1 MLPGAR
7 AGTSRPTG
15 AGGKAPRSSGM
26 EEPSRGLGD
35 APRGWAPLES
45 GSHLHAVLPRRPEFS
60 PEKKLRALAWPQGKK
75 EEFFT
80 WGEGRVGGLGGN
92 LAEKKSPITTKTD
105 PKKSWGSSPGD
116 FTLKAE
122 EQQQQKNY
130 STAFN

>member
-1 MLPGAR
+1 M
-7 AGTSRPTG
+7 GTP
-15 AGGKAPRSSGM
+15 PIV
-26 EEPSRGLGD
+26 
-35 APRGWAPLES
+35 WALLES

-75 EEFFT
+75 EELFT

-105 PKKSWGSSPGD
+105 PKKSLGSSPGD
-116 FTLKAE
+116 FTVKAE
-122 EQQQQKNY
+122 EQKKKKKKKNY